1 MEKKRSID
9 DVGAVEGYMELFKMF
24 GATRAAEL
32 LGWAV
37 ICGPKNGQPD
47 GTKTLL
53 ANMKALGVSTATA
66 YRIYGDLNKFREHVE
81 SKEGH
86 SLPWSDVL
94 ERLRPPVPSQG

>member
-9 DVGAVEGYMELFKMF
+9 DVGAVEVIMELFKMF

-37 ICGPKNGQPD
+37 ICGPKKGQPD

-53 ANMKALGVSTATA
+53 ENLKARGVSTATA
-66 YRIYGDLNKFREHVE
+66 YRIYGDLNKFREYIE

-86 SLPWSDVL
+86 SLEWGDFF
-94 ERLRPPVPSQG
+94 ERFKPVSPSQN